1 MGDQMTRDPIC
12 GRAVEV
18 QGTSTPS
25 AEYKKRHYYFCS
37 KHCLSAFHHRTERL
51 RLQELWSAGSMF
63 NNTGTVRW
71 ALA

>member
-1 MGDQMTRDPIC
+1 MMRDPIC

-18 QGTSTPS
+18 QASSTPS

-37 KHCLSAFHHRTERL
+37 EHCRSAFHQRTERL
-51 RLQELWSAGSMF
+51 RLHELWCAGSMF
-63 NNTGTVRW
+63 NTKGVLCW